1 MLSIKLIVDDMYEAI
16 HRIPKSLMN
25 DELALF
31 LIPSIF
37 LQKNKILHVCTGF
50 EKCIKK

>member
-1 MLSIKLIVDDMYEAI
+1 MLSIKLIVDDMYE
-16 HRIPKSLMN
+16 
-25 DELALF
+25 E
-31 LIPSIF
+31 IPSIF